1 MKLYRIFYE
10 GELLFSHLTEGAVVD
25 IMEDIADQYYNG
37 ELIDPTKIELK
48 EFELEVQ
55 DHGA

>member
-1 MKLYRIFYE
+1 
-10 GELLFSHLTEGAVVD
+10 
-25 IMEDIADQYYNG
+25 MEDIADQYYNG